1 MKQNIFLF
9 VLNFFSYKFVWFM
22 AARSCWSCWQ
32 YHAFKVSILHKKS
45 THQMLVI
52 SLHVKGFL
60 TLVIQMPDCLVCI
73 HYKSWDIF
81 SCTFSKSAAVILVQ
95 FWYKKSDI
103 IMCGAIT
110 ARFNTRSFI
119 ISVFNRRTSVIFWC
133 IFNWRNLVILS
144 VVFSVQEVLSFFLL
158 HFKARSLQIVSAVFL
173 MKEVWQ

>member
-1 MKQNIFLF
+1 
-9 VLNFFSYKFVWFM
+9 M

-52 SLHVKGFL
+52 SLHVKWFL
-60 TLVIQMPDCLVCI
+60 ILVIQMPDCLVCI

-81 SCTFSKSAAVILVQ
+81 SCTFSKSAAVI
-95 FWYKKSDI
+95 FS
-103 IMCGAIT
+103 GAILIQEIWCYYVWCYPCKIQYKE
-110 ARFNTRSFI
+110 FLIF
-119 ISVFNRRTSVIFWC
+119 VFNRRTSVIFWC

-158 HFKARSLQIVSAVFL
+158 HFKIRSLQIVSAVFL
-173 MKEVWQ
+173 MKEVW